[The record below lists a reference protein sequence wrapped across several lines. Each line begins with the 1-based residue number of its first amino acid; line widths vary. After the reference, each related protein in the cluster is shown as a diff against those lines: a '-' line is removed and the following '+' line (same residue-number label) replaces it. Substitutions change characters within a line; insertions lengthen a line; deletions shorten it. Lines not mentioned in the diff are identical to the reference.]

1 MKTGH
6 LIEAI
11 MHYKHIGILE
21 MANKT
26 GMAEPSMST
35 LIAGRRNITPT
46 LAKKIGDVLDI
57 DPLVIMTNRM
67 CEELHKGEEV

>member
-11 MHYKHIGILE
+11 MHYKHIRHGE
-21 MANKT
+21 MANKI
-26 GMAEPSMST
+26 GISEPSMST

-67 CEELHKGEEV
+67 CEEIK

>member
-1 MKTGH
+1 MKTGY

-11 MHYKHIGILE
+11 MHYKHIGIVE
-21 MANKT
+21 MANKI
-26 GMAEPSMST
+26 GIAEPSMST

-67 CEELHKGEEV
+67 CEELQKGKEV